1 MHTLNPKPARH
12 PTAYAGGGRHRAAAR
27 LWASFARL
35 QSLPDR
41 QAWSLPSS
49 YSRLAGHNSIL
60 YYPKPHDGIW
70 DLDLWL
76 PLGCLL
82 AASWLPFAVL
92 ATLLANLLANLLAKP
107 ASNLLAKSLG
117 QTSCGKS
124 FWAASVSASL
134 WPASWHD
141 VSLPNPRMQAIASMT
156 CPCLRFGQPRA
167 QQPPHAKPK
176 LQHGFAH
183 ACLFASLAH
192 SNPQMQ
198 T

>member
-1 MHTLNPKPARH
+1 MVYYITLNP
-12 PTAYAGGGRHRAAAR
+12 TTG
-27 LWASFARL
+27 S
-35 QSLPDR
+35 
-41 QAWSLPSS
+41 
-49 YSRLAGHNSIL
+49 
-60 YYPKPHDGIW
+60 GIW
-70 DLDLWL
+70 TFGCLLAASWL

-82 AASWLPFAVL
+82 AAFCSLL

-107 ASNLLAKSLG
+107 ASSLLAKSLG

-124 FWAASVSASL
+124 FWAASVSTSL
-134 WPASWHD
+134 WPASWLD
-141 VSLPNPRMQAIASMT
+141 VSLPNPRMQVIASIT
-156 CPCLRFGQPRA
+156 CPCLRFGEPRA

-176 LQHGFAH
+176 LKHGFAH